1 MTNEIKIFENQEFGQ
16 VRTVVN
22 GDKVL
27 FCGKDVATV
36 LGYSA
41 PSKAI
46 CDHCKGVTKIVIPSN
61 GGNQETSFIPEGD
74 VYRLIVSSKLENAQ
88 KFETWLFDEVLPTIR
103 KTGGYVA
110 NDDLFI
116 NTYLPG
122 ASEETKI
129 LLRGTLET
137 MRRLNKEKE
146 ELEVKNQE
154 LVKEVTHKEDVI
166 IGLVKDISL
175 ADKRQIITR
184 VVRKGVSKNYS
195 ERYAILY
202 KEFEQ
207 KFHCDLQRRLDGY
220 NYSHKPK
227 IKNKM
232 DYIDKVMGMI
242 PELYELCV
250 KLFENDVNILKQELY
265 AVA

>member
-1 MTNEIKIFENQEFGQ
+1 MVSKIDIG
-16 VRTVVN
+16 VVT
-22 GDKVL
+22 
-27 FCGKDVATV
+27 GKYKDGRDIIQNV
-36 LGYSA
+36 
-41 PSKAI
+41 
-46 CDHCKGVTKIVIPSN
+46 
-61 GGNQETSFIPEGD
+61 ETSFIPEGD

-88 KFETWLFDEVLPTIR
+88 KFESWVFDEVLPTIR

-146 ELEVKNQE
+146 ELEVKNKQLAE
-154 LVKEVTHKEDVI
+154 EVTYKEDVI

-220 NYSHKPK
+220 NTLHKPK
-227 IKNKM
+227 LKNKM

-265 AVA
+265 AA